1 MRMTL
6 LSTAF
11 FVLAALSI
19 GSGSVAWAQNAE
31 ELAEQQIQVLQQ
43 YMENSGMSP
52 EQMKQAEAMLKGA
65 AQPVAQ
71 QEAAEK
77 AQFDAQTAGSGQV
90 SVSILDKN
98 VVMQVTKCERVGQ
111 DGNFIIEAQEGS
123 ERRKGWLSVGGDSH
137 YDRAQVTVL
146 TSGVGLYEA
155 FISPLP
161 DFDGKQLE
169 LTARA
174 DGDRGP
180 AELSINVKC
189 AGS

>member
-1 MRMTL
+1 MRMKPLGTVAL
-6 LSTAF
+6 
-11 FVLAALSI
+11 VLAALSI
-19 GSGSVAWAQNAE
+19 GSGSVAQAQNAE
-31 ELAEQQIQVLQQ
+31 ELAEQQMQVLQQ
-43 YMENSGMSP
+43 YMESAGMSP

-77 AQFDAQTAGSGQV
+77 ARFDAQTAGSGQA
-90 SVSILDKN
+90 SVSILDKI

-137 YDRAQVTVL
+137 YDRAKVTIL

-155 FISPLP
+155 LISPLP
-161 DFDGKQLE
+161 DFDGTQLE
-169 LTARA
+169 LTGRA

-180 AELSINVKC
+180 AELSVSVKC
-189 AGS
+189 AGL